1 MLTQERHSEIVKIVN
16 ERKSVSVVELA
27 HLLDSS
33 ESTIRRDLNLLHE
46 QGQINKVHG
55 GATSILNNYIVAE
68 ETVDEKAQ
76 RCIEEKSRIGLY
88 AAGLI
93 QPGELV
99 FIDAGTTTY
108 CMVSNLANPDT
119 VYVTNGISHAKLL
132 GQKGCRVFVLPG
144 TLRGRTEAIIGGE
157 ATDYLQRFNFTKGFF
172 GTNGISLQNGL
183 TTPDLDEART
193 KSAAMLRCKQ
203 RYVLADPSK
212 FQVVTAVTF
221 AQLEDACIITTK
233 LEDKQFK
240 LKTEIVEVDQY
251 DLYRNL

>member
-132 GQKGCRVFVLPG
+132 GQKCCRGPC
-144 TLRGRTEAIIGGE
+144 EAAPKPSSAGKPTTICSGS
-157 ATDYLQRFNFTKGFF
+157 TSPKGFS
-172 GTNGISLQNGL
+172 GPT
-183 TTPDLDEART
+183 A
-193 KSAAMLRCKQ
+193 SACK
-203 RYVLADPSK
+203 
-212 FQVVTAVTF
+212 TG
-221 AQLEDACIITTK
+221 
-233 LEDKQFK
+233 
-240 LKTEIVEVDQY
+240 
-251 DLYRNL
+251 

>member
-1 MLTQERHSEIVKIVN
+1 MHR
-16 ERKSVSVVELA
+16 RKEPHRAV
-27 HLLDSS
+27 
-33 ESTIRRDLNLLHE
+33 
-46 QGQINKVHG
+46 
-55 GATSILNNYIVAE
+55 
-68 ETVDEKAQ
+68 
-76 RCIEEKSRIGLY
+76 RCR
-88 AAGLI
+88 AD
-93 QPGELV
+93 PTGELV

-108 CMVSNLANPDT
+108 CMASTLANPDT

-157 ATDYLQRFNFTKGFF
+157 ANDYLQRFNFTKGFF

-221 AQLEDACIITTK
+221 AQLDDACIITTK

>member
-76 RCIEEKSRIGLY
+76 QCIEEKSRIGLY

-157 ATDYLQRFNFTKGFF
+157 ANDYLQRFNFTKGFF

-251 DLYRNL
+251 DLYPNL